1 MLKVKQVFTPALNT
15 VHSAISMPTQI
26 WANIKQFFFRVT
38 LYKKAIFIVAVIM
51 ALNLQIFRYALRLY
65 EIILCT
71 TFYHA
76 FDLL

>member
-1 MLKVKQVFTPALNT
+1 MGKYKT
-15 VHSAISMPTQI
+15 I
-26 WANIKQFFFRVT
+26 FFRVT